1 MPPGHSISPAIKM
14 PAIYGLQCIISEDAI
29 IGENTRIGNFVFVRD
44 HTVIGKG
51 CLVGSYV
58 DIEGD
63 VRIGDFVSLQ
73 SGCYLTR
80 GVIIENEVFCGP
92 RLVTLNDKYISYHRP
107 SLTFQRRAPRLLRAA
122 RIGGGSILCPGV
134 TIGENALVGAGSV
147 VTRDVPDRCI
157 AMGNPA
163 RIMGP
168 VPADQII

>member
-1 MPPGHSISPAIKM
+1 M
-14 PAIYGLQCIISEDAI
+14 PAIYGRHCIISENAQ
-29 IGENTRIGNFVFVRD
+29 IGENTRIGNFVFIRD
-44 HTVIGKG
+44 DTVIGKA
-51 CLVGSYV
+51 CVVGSYV

-80 GVIIENEVFCGP
+80 GVTIEDEVFCGP
-92 RLVTLNDKYISYHRP
+92 RVVTLNDKRISYRRP
-107 SLTFQRRAPRLLRAA
+107 SLIFTRQAPRMLRAA
-122 RIGGGSILCPGV
+122 RIGGGSVLCPGV
-134 TIGENALVGAGSV
+134 TIGENALIGAGSV

-163 RIMGP
+163 RIIGP